1 MLDGKATA
9 QIIKGLFFFE
19 AEVPKPKPHCTLLV
33 VPISSTSHS
42 APFTNPSP
50 RSKVYIQRSH
60 WDHFQRNGEASPFF
74 QKCCL
79 QSVWVWKRPKCN
91 PTFFRHWQVPVVSF
105 WGTQPEGDGGNQ
117 SPSQSP
123 WSPAGRKKNKKQNR
137 RWPKLLFVP
146 ESVQDLILKLQSQ
159 YSPLEEAPEDHRC
172 QTGWFPV
179 CPSTWL
185 GQPQE
190 LDNTAKVQKIK
201 LLFLSQHS
209 SQDSVGK
216 CKADVLCVYECILFF
231 VLPDITFGM
240 PIFLTAFFK
249 NCSCASSCSC

>member
-9 QIIKGLFFFE
+9 QIIKGLFLFE

-60 WDHFQRNGEASPFF
+60 WDHFQRNGEASPFV

-79 QSVWVWKRPKCN
+79 QSVWVWQRPKCN
-91 PTFFRHWQVPVVSF
+91 PTFFRRWQVPVVSF

-117 SPSQSP
+117 NPSQSP
-123 WSPAGRKKNKKQNR
+123 WSPAGHKKKNKNR
-137 RWPKLLFVP
+137 TKTFICPWVCARFCFKT
-146 ESVQDLILKLQSQ
+146 SQSQ
-159 YSPLEEAPEDHRC
+159 NSPLEEAPEDHRC

-179 CPSTWL
+179 CPSTWW

-201 LLFLSQHS
+201 LLFLYRHS

-216 CKADVLCVYECILFF
+216 
-231 VLPDITFGM
+231 
-240 PIFLTAFFK
+240 
-249 NCSCASSCSC
+249 